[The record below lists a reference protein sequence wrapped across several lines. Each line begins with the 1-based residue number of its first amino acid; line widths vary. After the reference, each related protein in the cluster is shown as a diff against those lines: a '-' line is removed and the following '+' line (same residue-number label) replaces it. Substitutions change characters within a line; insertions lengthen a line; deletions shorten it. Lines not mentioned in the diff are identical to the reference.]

1 MFKYILRDQRN
12 NTGAKNTKA
21 QAFAI
26 KNEVGL
32 NPIIKSINRT
42 AKLNATPSP

>member
-1 MFKYILRDQRN
+1 MGDKK
-12 NTGAKNTKA
+12 TSAHV
-21 QAFAI
+21 FAI
-26 KNEVGL
+26 KNVVGL